1 MKKIQYVFKI
11 LPVLLVLSF
20 VLWSPLTISAQT
32 PRLVDGADLLSERE
46 EADLLSAL
54 DRISEAYG
62 MDITVVTSLTMEGVD
77 AEAYAAHVFEAN
89 GYGDGVKPSGVIL
102 FVSMAERDYA
112 VVALGDAYD
121 VFSESDMDSLVDAF
135 LEDLSDGY
143 YYRSFSA
150 YANRCEYIMKYD
162 KRLTPI
168 WIVISLIVGGL
179 VTFFVLKSMISKHKS
194 VKMQRT
200 ADSYMRRDTF
210 RLDRSRD
217 VFLYS
222 HVTRRARP
230 KSSSSGGGRSSGGGS
245 RGRSGK
251 F

>member
-1 MKKIQYVFKI
+1 MKKMKFILKA
-11 LPVLLVLSF
+11 LPVLFCLALI
-20 VLWSPLTISAQT
+20 LLTPLTVSAQT
-32 PRLVDGADLLSERE
+32 PRLVDGADLLNDGE
-46 EADLLSAL
+46 ESAL
-54 DRISEAYG
+54 LAQLDSLSETYG
-62 MDITVVTSLTMEGVD
+62 MDITVVTSLTMEGTN
-77 AEAYAAHVFEAN
+77 AEAYAERVFYAN
-89 GYGDGVKPSGVIL
+89 GYGSGVKGSGVIL
-102 FVSMAERDYA
+102 FISMADRDYA

-121 VFSESDMDSLVDAF
+121 VFNEMDMDSLVDAF

-143 YYRSFSA
+143 YYSAFSA
-150 YANRCEYIMKYD
+150 YADQCEYIMKYD
-162 KRLTPI
+162 KRLPPI
-168 WIVISLIVGGL
+168 WIVISLIVGGV
-179 VTFFVLKSMISKHKS
+179 VTFFVLKGMISKHKS

-230 KSSSSGGGRSSGGGS
+230 KSSSSGGGGGSGGGS